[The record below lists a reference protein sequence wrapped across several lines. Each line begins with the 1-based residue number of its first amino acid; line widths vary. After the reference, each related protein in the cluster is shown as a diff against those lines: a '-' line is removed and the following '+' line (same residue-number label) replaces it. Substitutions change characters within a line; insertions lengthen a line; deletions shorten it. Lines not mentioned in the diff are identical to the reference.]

1 MLDSVLNSRWVGGAQ
16 FTVQNFEKR
25 GVKKKMSA
33 WRDLKMPCHGY
44 LPGEGTMFLVKKRIL
59 EIKYGFEGLISN
71 VDLGLFQPNIQLMF
85 SFVKFWFC

>member
-1 MLDSVLNSRWVGGAQ
+1 
-16 FTVQNFEKR
+16 
-25 GVKKKMSA
+25 MSA
-33 WRDLKMPCHGY
+33 WRDLKMSCHGY
-44 LPGEGTMFLVKKRIL
+44 LPGEVTMFLVKKRIL

>member
-1 MLDSVLNSRWVGGAQ
+1 
-16 FTVQNFEKR
+16 
-25 GVKKKMSA
+25 MS
-33 WRDLKMPCHGY
+33 CHGY